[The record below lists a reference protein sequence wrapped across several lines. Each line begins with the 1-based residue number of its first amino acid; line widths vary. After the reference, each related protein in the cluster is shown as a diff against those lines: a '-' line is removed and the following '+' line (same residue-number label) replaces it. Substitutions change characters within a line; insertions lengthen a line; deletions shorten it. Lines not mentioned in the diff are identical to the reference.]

1 MKLPGGWL
9 TPQRLL
15 RVGVALWLL
24 SLLTPDA
31 RGHAV
36 GAVWLAYGR
45 VYGARLLVRGF
56 GAEGSWSNVV
66 TGAALL
72 AGFAAN
78 LAVLVPLGIAGRL
91 ICLVLPWLPYL
102 AYWALWHSGQV
113 ARAASP
119 ATLLYFYPWVLGLT
133 LIQTAQ
139 LWRLGRA
146 RPGA

>member
-1 MKLPGGWL
+1 MKLPGGRL

-31 RGHAV
+31 RGHTV
-36 GAVWLAYGR
+36 GAAWLAYAPA
-45 VYGARLLVRGF
+45 YGARLLVRGL
-56 GAEGSWSNVV
+56 GPEGSWSNVL